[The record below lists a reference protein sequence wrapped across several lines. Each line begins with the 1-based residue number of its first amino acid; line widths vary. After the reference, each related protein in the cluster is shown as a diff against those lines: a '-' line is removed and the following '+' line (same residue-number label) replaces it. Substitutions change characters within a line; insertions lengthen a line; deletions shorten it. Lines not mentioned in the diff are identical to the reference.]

1 MAGTTTSSLP
11 DPEFAHVEAKKTS
24 PLKLVFRIVRWTTYA
39 LGLLTLALMLH
50 KPPAPVV
57 QTSPQAAARAEQK
70 FQDVANSV
78 NSGQPATLRLDETEL
93 NSYLASH
100 LDLQGG
106 SGLADTSGTAASNP
120 SSNPAGN
127 RGTTANSNDSEV
139 EQMRSNVKDVKVE
152 LIEDR
157 VRAYVVFGVHGKDLS
172 LQLEGKLGVENGFLR
187 FQPVSGQI
195 GSMPL
200 PQSALESAVR
210 KMMESPENR
219 EKLRLPDHISDLRIE
234 NGEVVVG
241 YK

>member
-1 MAGTTTSSLP
+1 MAGTTTPPVP
-11 DPEFAHVEAKKTS
+11 DQEFAHAEAKKTS
-24 PLKLVFRIVRWTTYA
+24 PLKLVFRIVRWSTYGA
-39 LGLLTLALMLH
+39 ALLTLALVLH
-50 KPPAPVV
+50 KSPAPIV
-57 QTSPQAAARAEQK
+57 QTSPQAAARAEEK

-93 NSYLASH
+93 NSYLVSH

-106 SGLADTSGTAASNP
+106 PGLADATGTGAPSASA
-120 SSNPAGN
+120 NPAGN
-127 RGTTANSNDSEV
+127 RAAAATSNNEV

-157 VRAYVVFGVHGKDLS
+157 VRAYVVFDLHGKDLS
-172 LQLEGKLGVENGFLR
+172 LQLEGKLGVHDGYLR
-187 FQPVSGQI
+187 FEPVSGQI
-195 GSMPL
+195 GAMPL
-200 PQSALESAVR
+200 PQSALESAVQ

-219 EKLRLPDHISDLRIE
+219 EKLRLPENISDLRIE